1 MRNYYPKKEELEE
14 KIKALEDKVKDNERK
29 VKSLEEKVEEFIE
42 FTKENRKTDSQ
53 LSLMWGIVTVIIAAA
68 AFAISLY
75 FGLR

>member
-1 MRNYYPKKEELEE
+1 MRNYYPKRDELVE

-29 VKSLEEKVEEFIE
+29 VKSLEEKVEEFTQ

-53 LSLMWGIVTVIIAAA
+53 LALMWGIVTVIIAIAA
-68 AFAISLY
+68 LAISLY